1 MNLLDDL
8 RSLTGALVDEPNDR
22 RALGELTETQ
32 VVDLLRSLED
42 LKAAA
47 CATQADL
54 AVRLDHTVR
63 AREAAAG
70 VAAARRGRGV
80 AQQVALA
87 RRESPYRGRVLLGFA
102 KDLATDLPHTRT
114 ALASGRLNEHR
125 AMIIA
130 RETGCLD
137 SYQRSQV
144 DHDTSAPADAGED
157 DPLDGVGTARL
168 AGQVRA
174 RVAATDPAAVV
185 RRQRRAESERRV
197 SVRPAPDGMAYLS
210 GLLSLTQAVACYA
223 ALDRDATAIVAAGDP
238 THPGRPRS
246 KQQVMADL
254 LVERITGQATAD
266 AVPVT
271 VSLVMSDA
279 TLLGAGHEPAHV
291 PGHGPVPAQV
301 ARETVA
307 RATTAMQA
315 WVRRLYTDPAGKLIA
330 LSTTQRLATEGLADY
345 LNARDQG
352 LCRTPWCDAP
362 ARHVDHITPWADG
375 GTTDAENLQ
384 GLCEACN
391 HAKQATGWRQQALD
405 PLDEVAGR
413 HLVETTTPTGHR
425 HRSPAPPPPKPARP
439 ADPESQPT
447 SPVRPRVDVRF
458 TDLVD
463 FVHAA

>member
-1 MNLLDDL
+1 MDLLDDL
-8 RSLTGALVDEPNDR
+8 RSLTGALVDEPHDDH
-22 RALGELTETQ
+22 ALGELTETQ

-80 AQQVALA
+80 ANQVALA
-87 RRESPYRGRVLLGFA
+87 RRESPHRGRVLLGFA
-102 KDLATDLPHTRT
+102 QDLATDLPHTRA
-114 ALASGRLNEHR
+114 ALAAGRLNEHR

-137 SYQRSQV
+137 SHQRSQV
-144 DHDTSAPADAGED
+144 DHDTSAPADVGED
-157 DPLDGVGTARL
+157 DPLDGLGTARL

-185 RRQRRAESERRV
+185 RRQRRAESERHV

-223 ALDRDATAIVAAGDP
+223 ALDRDAKAIVAAGDP
-238 THPGRPRS
+238 AHPGRPRS
-246 KQQVMADL
+246 KGQVMADL
-254 LVERITGQATAD
+254 LVERVTGQASAD

-279 TLLGAGHEPAHV
+279 TLLGAGHEPATI
-291 PGHGPVPAQV
+291 PGHGTVPAQV

-307 RATTAMQA
+307 RATEQLQA
-315 WVRRLYTDPAGKLIA
+315 WVRRLYTDPAGRLIA
-330 LSTTQRLATEGLADY
+330 LSTTQRLATEGLADF
-345 LNARDQG
+345 LKVRDQG

-362 ARHVDHITPWADG
+362 ARHVDHITPWAEG
-375 GTTDAENLQ
+375 GATDAENLQ

-405 PLDEVAGR
+405 SLNEVAGR

-425 HRSPAPPPPKPARP
+425 HRSPAPTPPQPARS
-439 ADPESQPT
+439 ADPAPRRAS
-447 SPVRPRVDVRF
+447 RPRVDLVF
-458 TDLVD
+458 NDLVD

>member
-8 RSLTGALVDEPNDR
+8 RSLTGALVDEPGHHH
-22 RALGELTETQ
+22 ALGELTETQ
-32 VVDLLRSLED
+32 VIDLLRGLED

-87 RRESPYRGRVLLGFA
+87 RRESPHRGRVLLGFA
-102 KDLATDLPHTRT
+102 RDLATDLPHTRT

-137 SYQRSQV
+137 SHQRSQV
-144 DHDTSAPADAGED
+144 DTDTCAAPDLTNNPEHE

-210 GLLSLTQAVACYA
+210 GMLSLTQAVACYA
-223 ALDRDATAIVAAGDP
+223 ALDRDAKAIVAAGDP
-238 THPGRPRS
+238 THPGKART
-246 KQQVMADL
+246 KNQVMADL
-254 LVERITGQATAD
+254 LVERVTGQASAD

-279 TLLGAGHEPAHV
+279 TLLGGGHEPAII

-307 RATTAMQA
+307 RATEELQA
-315 WVRRLYTDPAGKLIA
+315 WVRRLYTDPAGRLIA

-345 LNARDQG
+345 LKVRDQG

-362 ARHVDHITPWADG
+362 ARHVDHVTPWAEG

-391 HAKQATGWRQQALD
+391 HAKQAAGWRQQALD
-405 PLDEVAGR
+405 SLDGR

-425 HRSPAPPPPKPARP
+425 HRSPAPEPPRP
-439 ADPESQPT
+439 ADPAGQPT

-463 FVHAA
+463 FVAAA